1 MSAFR
6 RLMSKLTFGFF
17 KAHYDAADTSDENRR
32 HWRPSNG
39 NDATRTNDPPTR
51 KTLRDRSREEARNN
65 CYAIGMLDKL
75 ATDMIGTGP
84 RLRLKIEGVSRKKLR
99 RIERAWRKW
108 AKSIDLAEDLRIMHI
123 SRVRDGESF
132 AAAVTNRTLDPQG
145 VRLDLRV
152 YETEQ
157 IANPSGLGLTDL
169 MDPNND
175 DGVITDDDG
184 NPLAYNVLEQHP
196 GGLMPYINKATK
208 VPAKRMF
215 HWYKPVRAGQRR
227 GIPELTPALPLFA
240 YLRRYTLAT
249 IGAAEIA
256 SMFAAV
262 LETDAV
268 PTDEGNED
276 GVKAT
281 KFDVVEFERNAA
293 VSLGAGQTLKQLD
306 AKQPVSNYGMFKG
319 EVLSEIG
326 APNCMPKGVI
336 SGDSSSYNYSSGR
349 LDRSPYQRMI
359 RVDRTRMESR
369 VLDPLCMM
377 WLEEAMFVHDDMFD
391 GLPPFSE
398 WEWLWFWDGFD
409 SIDAVKDA
417 TADQLNLA
425 NGTTTLDEIYAES
438 GQDWEEHVIQR
449 GIEIEMLTEMGIVAQ
464 ATAPTVTIDN
474 NDDTTVKPN
483 QTKAA
488 ALRIDDLQ
496 SLMNLAV
503 QARENGF
510 AIDATVAMMQLAFP
524 MAPRA
529 HLARIAANTQTREP
543 EVTCA

>member
-1 MSAFR
+1 MSTFR
-6 RLMSKLTFGFF
+6 RLMSRLTFGFI

-32 HWRPSNG
+32 HWRPTHG
-39 NDATRTNDPPTR
+39 NDAQRTNDPPTR
-51 KTLRDRSREEARNN
+51 KTLRDRAREEARNN

-75 ATDMIGTGP
+75 TMDLVGTGP
-84 RLRLKIEGVSRKKLR
+84 RLRLKIEGVDRKKLR

-108 AKSIDLAEDLRIMHI
+108 AKAIDLAEDLRIMHI

-132 AAAVTNRTLDPQG
+132 AAAVTNRTLDPMG
-145 VRLDLRV
+145 VQLDLRI

-157 IANPSGLGLTDL
+157 IANPLGLAASAIT
-169 MDPNND
+169 DPNND
-175 DGVITDDDG
+175 DGVITDNDG
-184 NPLAYNVLEQHP
+184 NPLAYRVLKHHP
-196 GGLMPYINKATK
+196 GGLMPYFNESTD

-215 HWYKPVRAGQRR
+215 HWYKPNRAGQRR

-256 SMFAAV
+256 AMFAGV
-262 LETDAV
+262 LETDAP
-268 PTDEGNED
+268 PTEEGNED
-276 GVKAT
+276 GIKKE
-281 KFDVVEFERNAA
+281 KFDVVELERNAL
-293 VSLGAGQTLKQLD
+293 VSLGAGQHMKQMD
-306 AKQPVSNYGMFKG
+306 AKQPVSNYPDFKG
-319 EVLSEIG
+319 EVLTEIG
-326 APNCMPKGVI
+326 APMCMPKGVI

-349 LDRSPYQRMI
+349 LDRSPYHRMI

-377 WLEEAMFVHDDMFD
+377 WLEEAMFVQGDMFD

-438 GQDWEEHVIQR
+438 GQDWEEHVMQR
-449 GIEIEMLTEMGIVAQ
+449 AAEIELQTELGIIQ
-464 ATAPTVTIDN
+464 PTAPTVTL
-474 NDDTTVKPN
+474 DDTDETTVKPGE
-483 QTKAA
+483 QRTQAG
-488 ALRIDDLQ
+488 LRIDEVQ
-496 SLMNLAV
+496 SLISLAV
-503 QARENGF
+503 QARESGF
-510 AIDATVAMMQLAFP
+510 TPDATIAMLQLAY
-524 MAPRA
+524 PRA
-529 HLARIAANTQTREP
+529 SRSHLARIANQHTERE
-543 EVTCA
+543 VAACA